1 MTTKRFLE
9 ITLIFVLLFVAN
21 YFFEPKDLLYFDKP
35 INIYFYLLVVIS
47 LFYGLFP
54 SLIFYFYYFFAEFIT
69 YDKINFYTL
78 SHYFIFLF
86 IFSEFMYYWTKKIEK
101 LTEEN
106 KYLKHRVEEVGSA
119 YYLLKISHDELE
131 KNYILKPFSIREVL
145 REIKD
150 LTHKSLKD
158 GYELFMTLLR
168 NLFKLEKAGLYIK
181 ENNNFIL
188 KTSLG
193 EMKDID
199 LNDPLV
205 KEALES
211 YTISYVGHLHDE
223 KSKYLAVI
231 PIISLTRELRGLF
244 VIEEIPFFSLT
255 KDNLITISLFL
266 TYFINMISVITHF
279 KDVSLD
285 PFIAKEIESL
295 RLLSINYRVE
305 NHIVIFYIRDKM
317 EKVYIQKYLR
327 GSDIYFEYLDKLVVI
342 LPLTS
347 SLGVMK
353 FIDRLNKDNQLI
365 YKVLDLKEV
374 TLDDVK
380 RILDEYRH

>member
-1 MTTKRFLE
+1 MTRKNFLE
-9 ITLIFVLLFVAN
+9 ITLIFVLLFSAN
-21 YFFEPKDLLYFDKP
+21 YFFEPNDLLYFDKV
-35 INIYFYLLVVIS
+35 INIYFYLLVIIS

-54 SLIFYFYYFFAEFIT
+54 SLIFYLYYFSIEFII
-69 YDKINFYTL
+69 YEKVNFYTL
-78 SHYFIFLF
+78 SHYFILLF

-106 KYLKHRVEEVGSA
+106 KYLKHRIEEVGSA

-150 LTHKSLKD
+150 LINSSKD
-158 GYELFMTLLR
+158 GYELFLTLLK

-181 ENNNFIL
+181 ENNAFIL
-188 KTSLG
+188 KSALG
-193 EMKDID
+193 ENNEID
-199 LNDPLV
+199 LDDPLI

-211 YTISYVGHLHDE
+211 YTISYIGHLYDK
-223 KSKYLAVI
+223 KSNYLAVI
-231 PIISLTRELRGLF
+231 PIISLTKELKGIF

-255 KDNLITISLFL
+255 KDNLIAISLFL
-266 TYFINMISVITHF
+266 TYFINMVNIV
-279 KDVSLD
+279 KDYKDMALD
-285 PFIAKEIESL
+285 PFISKEIETL
-295 RLLSINYRVE
+295 RLLSINYTIE
-305 NHIVIFYIRDKM
+305 NYVVIFYIRDKM
-317 EKVYIQKYLR
+317 EKAYIQKYLR

-353 FIDRLNKDNQLI
+353 FIDRLNKDNQLM
-365 YKVLDLKEV
+365 YRVVDLKEA
-374 TLDDVK
+374 TLEDIK
-380 RILDEYRH
+380 RMLDEYRH